1 MSLALGC
8 YTEIFQTQTLITL
21 VAEAQTSEQI
31 MWLHASSVGMCLEKD
46 DHIKKKK
53 KKWHPPPPTVA

>member
-1 MSLALGC
+1 M
-8 YTEIFQTQTLITL
+8 QTLTTL

-53 KKWHPPPPTVA
+53 KKEMASPTPYCGLIWVVM